1 MSGIEQ
7 QTPTDLTALLDT
19 REAVLAELKEKREM
33 LGRLDWQIERHLNAM
48 TATFYENDGWTVE
61 LKGKIVWNEDALQ
74 PLIEL
79 YDPDDVESLM
89 NKPRPR
95 TWNKTRLKKEARK
108 GGEIG
113 KIIAF
118 AQDEG
123 APELQ
128 IKAKAKKDK

>member
-1 MSGIEQ
+1 MNDGTQ
-7 QTPTDLTALLDT
+7 GADLPALLDT

-33 LGRLDWQIERHLNAM
+33 LGRLDWQIERHLNAQE
-48 TATFYENDGWTVE
+48 ATFYENDGWTVE

-128 IKAKAKKDK
+128 IKAKAKKE

>member
-19 REAVLAELKEKREM
+19 REAVIAELKEKREQ

-118 AQDEG
+118 AQNEG

>member
-1 MSGIEQ
+1 MNDETQ
-7 QTPTDLTALLDT
+7 VADLTALLDT

-33 LGRLDWQIERHLNAM
+33 LGRLDWQIERHLNAQE
-48 TATFYENDGWTVE
+48 ATFYENDGWSVE
-61 LKGKIVWNEDALQ
+61 LKSKIVWNEDALD
-74 PLIEL
+74 PLFEF
-79 YDPDDVESLM
+79 YDPNDIQYLM

-118 AQDEG
+118 AQEEG

-128 IKAKAKKDK
+128 IKAKKEKL

>member
-61 LKGKIVWNEDALQ
+61 LKGKIVWNENALQ

>member
-7 QTPTDLTALLDT
+7 QTPTDLTALLDP

-33 LGRLDWQIERHLNAM
+33 LGRLDWQIERHLNAQE
-48 TATFYENDGWTVE
+48 ATFYENDGWTVE

-79 YDPDDVESLM
+79 YDPNDVESLM

-118 AQDEG
+118 AQEEG
-123 APELQ
+123 PAEPQ
-128 IKAKAKKDK
+128 IKAKAKKE

>member
-1 MSGIEQ
+1 MSGIGQ

-33 LGRLDWQIERHLNAM
+33 LGRLDWQIERHLNAQE
-48 TATFYENDGWTVE
+48 ATFYENDGWTVE
-61 LKGKIVWNEDALQ
+61 LKSKIVWNEDALQ
-74 PLIEL
+74 PLVEF
-79 YDPDDVESLM
+79 YSPDDAESLM

-95 TWNKTRLKKEARK
+95 TWNKTKLKKEARK

-118 AQDEG
+118 AQEEG
-123 APELQ
+123 PAELL
-128 IKAKAKKDK
+128 IKSKAKKDN

>member
-128 IKAKAKKDK
+128 IKAKKEKLK

>member
-1 MSGIEQ
+1 MKDETQGA
-7 QTPTDLTALLDT
+7 DLPALLDT

-61 LKGKIVWNEDALQ
+61 LKSKIVWNEDALQ
-74 PLIEL
+74 PLIEF
-79 YDPDDVESLM
+79 YDPNDVQYLM

-128 IKAKAKKDK
+128 IKAKKEKLK

>member
-1 MSGIEQ
+1 MNDGTQ
-7 QTPTDLTALLDT
+7 GVDLVALLDT
-19 REAVLAELKEKREM
+19 RESVLAELKEKREM

-61 LKGKIVWNEDALQ
+61 LKSKIVWNEDALQ
-74 PLIEL
+74 PLVEF
-79 YDPDDVESLM
+79 YSPDDAESLM

-118 AQDEG
+118 AQEEG
-123 APELQ
+123 PAELQ
-128 IKAKAKKDK
+128 IKAKAKKDN

>member
-1 MSGIEQ
+1 MSGIGQ

-19 REAVLAELKEKREM
+19 REAVIAELKEKREQ
-33 LGRLDWQIERHLNAM
+33 LGRLDWQIERHLNAQE
-48 TATFYENDGWTVE
+48 ATFYENDGWTVE

-95 TWNKTRLKKEARK
+95 TWNKTRLKKEA
-108 GGEIG
+108 
-113 KIIAF
+113 
-118 AQDEG
+118 
-123 APELQ
+123 
-128 IKAKAKKDK
+128 

>member
-1 MSGIEQ
+1 MNDGTQ
-7 QTPTDLTALLDT
+7 GVDLTALLDT
-19 REAVLAELKEKREM
+19 RESVLAELKEKREM

-61 LKGKIVWNEDALQ
+61 LKSKIVWNEDALQ
-74 PLIEL
+74 PLVEF
-79 YDPDDVESLM
+79 YSPDDAESLM

-118 AQDEG
+118 AQEEG
-123 APELQ
+123 PAELQ
-128 IKAKAKKDK
+128 IKAKAKKDN

>member
-1 MSGIEQ
+1 MNDGTQ
-7 QTPTDLTALLDT
+7 GVDLVALLDT
-19 REAVLAELKEKREM
+19 RESVLAELKEKREM

-61 LKGKIVWNEDALQ
+61 LKSKIVWNEDALQ
-74 PLIEL
+74 PLNEL

-128 IKAKAKKDK
+128 IKAKAKKDN

>member
-1 MSGIEQ
+1 MNDGTQ
-7 QTPTDLTALLDT
+7 GVDLVALLDT
-19 REAVLAELKEKREM
+19 RESVLAELKEKREM
-33 LGRLDWQIERHLNAM
+33 LGRLDWQIERHLNAQE
-48 TATFYENDGWTVE
+48 ATFYENDGWTVE
-61 LKGKIVWNEDALQ
+61 LKSKIVWNEDALQ
-74 PLIEL
+74 PLVEF
-79 YDPDDVESLM
+79 YSPDDAESLM

-128 IKAKAKKDK
+128 IKAKKEKL

>member
-1 MSGIEQ
+1 MNDGTQ
-7 QTPTDLTALLDT
+7 GVDLVALLDT
-19 REAVLAELKEKREM
+19 RESVLAELKEKREM
-33 LGRLDWQIERHLNAM
+33 LGRLDWQIERHLNAQE
-48 TATFYENDGWTVE
+48 ATFYENDGWTVE

-128 IKAKAKKDK
+128 IKAKAKKE

>member
-1 MSGIEQ
+1 MKDETQGV
-7 QTPTDLTALLDT
+7 DLPALLDT

-128 IKAKAKKDK
+128 IKAKAKKE

>member
-33 LGRLDWQIERHLNAM
+33 LGRLDWQIERHLNAQE
-48 TATFYENDGWTVE
+48 ATVYENDGWTVE
-61 LKGKIVWNEDALQ
+61 LKRKIVWNEDALQ
-74 PLIEL
+74 PLVEF
-79 YDPDDVESLM
+79 YSPDDAESLM

-128 IKAKAKKDK
+128 IKAKKEKL

>member
-1 MSGIEQ
+1 MNDGTQ
-7 QTPTDLTALLDT
+7 GVDLVALLDT
-19 REAVLAELKEKREM
+19 RESVLAELKEKREM

-61 LKGKIVWNEDALQ
+61 LKSKVVWNEDALQ
-74 PLIEL
+74 PLVEF
-79 YDPDDVESLM
+79 YSPDDAESLM

-118 AQDEG
+118 AQEEG
-123 APELQ
+123 PAELQ
-128 IKAKAKKDK
+128 IKAKAKKDN

>member
-1 MSGIEQ
+1 MNDGTQ
-7 QTPTDLTALLDT
+7 GVDLVALLDT
-19 REAVLAELKEKREM
+19 RESVLAELKEKREM
-33 LGRLDWQIERHLNAM
+33 LGRLDWQIERHLNAQE
-48 TATFYENDGWTVE
+48 ATFYENDGWTVE

-74 PLIEL
+74 PLVEF
-79 YDPDDVESLM
+79 YSPDDAESLM

-118 AQDEG
+118 AQEEG

-128 IKAKAKKDK
+128 IKAKKEKL

>member
-1 MSGIEQ
+1 
-7 QTPTDLTALLDT
+7 
-19 REAVLAELKEKREM
+19 M
-33 LGRLDWQIERHLNAM
+33 LGRLDWQIEGHLNARE
-48 TATFYENDGWTVE
+48 ATFYENDSWTVE
-61 LKGKIVWNEDALQ
+61 LKSKNVWNEDALQ
-74 PLIEL
+74 PLLEF
-79 YDPDDVESLM
+79 YGPDEAEYLM

-95 TWNKTRLKKEARK
+95 TWNKIRLKKEARK

-118 AQDEG
+118 AQEEG

>member
-1 MSGIEQ
+1 MKDETQGA
-7 QTPTDLTALLDT
+7 DLPALLDT

-61 LKGKIVWNEDALQ
+61 LKSKTVWNEDALQ
-74 PLIEL
+74 PLVEF
-79 YDPDDVESLM
+79 YDPNDVQYLM

-95 TWNKTRLKKEARK
+95 TWNKTRLKKESRK

-118 AQDEG
+118 AQEEG
-123 APELQ
+123 PAELQ
-128 IKAKAKKDK
+128 IKAKAKKDN

>member
-1 MSGIEQ
+1 MSGIGQ

-19 REAVLAELKEKREM
+19 REAVIAELKEKREQ
-33 LGRLDWQIERHLNAM
+33 LGRLDWQRERHLNAQE
-48 TATFYENDGWTVE
+48 ATFYENDGWTVE

-128 IKAKAKKDK
+128 IKAKAKKE

>member
-1 MSGIEQ
+1 MKDETQGA
-7 QTPTDLTALLDT
+7 DLPALLDT
-19 REAVLAELKEKREM
+19 REAIILELAEKKEQ
-33 LGRLDWQIERHLNAM
+33 LGRLNWQIERHLNVQE
-48 TATFYENDGWTVE
+48 ATFYENDGWTVE
-61 LKGKIVWNEDALQ
+61 LKSKNVWNEDALQ
-74 PLIEL
+74 PLFEF
-79 YDPDDVESLM
+79 YDPNDIEYLM

-95 TWNKTRLKKEARK
+95 TWNKTRLKKESRK

>member
-1 MSGIEQ
+1 MKDETQGA
-7 QTPTDLTALLDT
+7 DLPALLDT
-19 REAVLAELKEKREM
+19 REAVLAELKEKREI

-79 YDPDDVESLM
+79 YDPNDVESLM

>member
-33 LGRLDWQIERHLNAM
+33 LGRLDWQIERHLNAQE
-48 TATFYENDGWTVE
+48 ATFYENDGWTVE

-74 PLIEL
+74 PLVEF
-79 YDPDDVESLM
+79 YSPDDAESLM

-108 GGEIG
+108 GGEVG

-118 AQDEG
+118 AQEEG

-128 IKAKAKKDK
+128 IKAKKEKL

>member
-1 MSGIEQ
+1 MNDETQGA
-7 QTPTDLTALLDT
+7 DLPALLDT
-19 REAVLAELKEKREM
+19 REAIILELAEKKEQ
-33 LGRLDWQIERHLNAM
+33 LGRLNWQIERQLNARE
-48 TATFYENDGWTVE
+48 ATFYENDGWTVE
-61 LKGKIVWNEDALQ
+61 LKSKVVWNEDALQ
-74 PLIEL
+74 PLVEF
-79 YDPDDVESLM
+79 YDPNDVQYLM

-95 TWNKTRLKKEARK
+95 TWNKTRLKKESRK

-128 IKAKAKKDK
+128 IKAKKEKLK

>member
-1 MSGIEQ
+1 MSGIGQ

-19 REAVLAELKEKREM
+19 REAVIAELKEKREQ

-128 IKAKAKKDK
+128 IKAKAKKE

>member
-1 MSGIEQ
+1 MNDGTQ
-7 QTPTDLTALLDT
+7 GVDLVALLDT
-19 REAVLAELKEKREM
+19 RESVLAELKEKREM
-33 LGRLDWQIERHLNAM
+33 LGRLDWQIERHLNAQE
-48 TATFYENDGWTVE
+48 ATFYENDGWTVE
-61 LKGKIVWNEDALQ
+61 LKSKIVWNEDALQ
-74 PLIEL
+74 PLVEF
-79 YDPDDVESLM
+79 YSPDHAESLM

-128 IKAKAKKDK
+128 IKAKKEKL

>member
-1 MSGIEQ
+1 MKDETQGA
-7 QTPTDLTALLDT
+7 DLPALLDT

-61 LKGKIVWNEDALQ
+61 LKSKTVWNEDALQ
-74 PLIEL
+74 PLVEF
-79 YDPDDVESLM
+79 YDPNDVQYLM

-118 AQDEG
+118 AQEEG
-123 APELQ
+123 PAELQ

>member
-1 MSGIEQ
+1 MSGIGQ

-19 REAVLAELKEKREM
+19 REAVIAELKEKREQ

-118 AQDEG
+118 AQEEG
-123 APELQ
+123 PAELQ
-128 IKAKAKKDK
+128 IKAKAKKDN

>member
-33 LGRLDWQIERHLNAM
+33 LGRLDWQIERHLNAQE
-48 TATFYENDGWTVE
+48 ATFYENDGWTVE

-74 PLIEL
+74 PLVEF
-79 YDPDDVESLM
+79 YSPDDAESLM

-118 AQDEG
+118 AQEEG
-123 APELQ
+123 PAELQ
-128 IKAKAKKDK
+128 IKAKKEKL